1 MVGTEASM
9 SNRAAARPTTTRREP
24 GKRDPES
31 TRRALLDAAIGEFA
45 EKGLAGARV
54 DEIAARAEVNKQL
67 VYHHFGTKEDLYTVA
82 LEEVYA
88 AIRQEERALHLDDL
102 PPREAMEKLVGF
114 SFDYLSAHPEFV
126 ALLNDENQHG
136 GRHVRASARLRQ
148 MHSPLVGM
156 VEETLNR
163 GAREGLFRC
172 DLAAI
177 DLYITIA
184 GISYFFF
191 SNNRTL
197 SAIFGKRLDTRPSI
211 SRHRAHVIS
220 FVLAALRP

>member
-1 MVGTEASM
+1 MP
-9 SNRAAARPTTTRREP
+9 NRATASRTAPRREP

-31 TRRALLDAAIGEFA
+31 TRRALLKAAVGEFA

-67 VYHHFGTKEDLYTVA
+67 VYHHFGTKEDLYTAA

-88 AIRQEERALHLDDL
+88 AIRQEEQALHLDDL
-102 PPREAMEKLVGF
+102 LPQVAMERLVAF

-136 GRHVRASARLRQ
+136 GRHVRASARLREL
-148 MHSPLVGM
+148 HSPLVGM
-156 VEETLNR
+156 VEETLKR
-163 GAREGLFRC
+163 GAIEGLFR
-172 DLAAI
+172 DALNAV

-197 SAIFGKRLDTRPSI
+197 SAIFRKRLDTRPSVL
-211 SRHRAHVIS
+211 RHRAHVIS

>member
-1 MVGTEASM
+1 MPIRT
-9 SNRAAARPTTTRREP
+9 AAPRDAPRREP
-24 GKRDPES
+24 GRRDPES

-45 EKGLAGARV
+45 TKGLAGARV

-67 VYHHFGTKEDLYTVA
+67 VYHHFGTKEDLYTAA
-82 LEEVYA
+82 LEAVYA
-88 AIRQEERALHLDDL
+88 AIRAKEQALHLGGL
-102 PPREAMEKLVGF
+102 PPREAMERLVGF
-114 SFDYLSAHPEFV
+114 SFDYLHAHPEFV

-136 GRHVRASARLRQ
+136 GRHVRSSARLQ
-148 MHSPLVGM
+148 EMHSPLVGM
-156 VEETLNR
+156 VEETLGR
-163 GAREGLFRC
+163 GAREGLFRD
-172 DLAAI
+172 DLDAI

-211 SRHRAHVIS
+211 ARHRSHVIG

>member
-1 MVGTEASM
+1 MP
-9 SNRAAARPTTTRREP
+9 NRATVPRPAPRREP
-24 GKRDPES
+24 GKRDPAS
-31 TRRALLDAAIGEFA
+31 TRRALLEAAIGEFA

-67 VYHHFGTKEDLYTVA
+67 VYHHFGTKEDLYAAA
-82 LEEVYA
+82 LEAVYA
-88 AIRQEERALHLDDL
+88 AIRAEEQALHLDDL
-102 PPREAMEKLVGF
+102 PPRQAMARLVEF
-114 SFDYLSAHPEFV
+114 SFDYLSVHPEFV

-156 VEETLNR
+156 VEETLIR
-163 GAREGLFRC
+163 GAREGIFRT
-172 DLAAI
+172 DLDAV

-197 SAIFGKRLDTRPSI
+197 SAIFGKRLDTRPAI
-211 SRHRAHVIS
+211 ARHRGHVTR

>member
-1 MVGTEASM
+1 MPKT
-9 SNRAAARPTTTRREP
+9 AAARRDAPRREP
-24 GKRDPES
+24 GKRDPEN

-67 VYHHFGTKEDLYTVA
+67 VYHHFGTKEDLYAVA
-82 LEEVYA
+82 LEAVYA
-88 AIRQEERALHLDDL
+88 AIREEEQALHLGGL
-102 PPREAMEKLVGF
+102 PPREAMERLVGF

-126 ALLNDENQHG
+126 ALLNDENGHG
-136 GRHVRASARLRQ
+136 GRHVRESARLRA

-156 VEETLNR
+156 VEETLAR
-163 GAREGLFRC
+163 GAREGIFRA
-172 DLAAI
+172 DLDAV
-177 DLYITIA
+177 DLYITVA

-197 SAIFGKRLDTRPSI
+197 SAVFGRRLDTRPSLA
-211 SRHRAHVIS
+211 RHRAHVIR